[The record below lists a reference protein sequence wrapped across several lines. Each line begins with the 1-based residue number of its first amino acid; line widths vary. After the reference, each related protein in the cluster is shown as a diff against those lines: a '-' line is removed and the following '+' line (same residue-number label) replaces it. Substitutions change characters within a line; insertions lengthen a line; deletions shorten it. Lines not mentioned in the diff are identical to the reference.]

1 MIRVSSP
8 SGKPHKRASLGHSIK
23 PTELQRV
30 PKPNKSE
37 HKQAISPIQ
46 RVQKQEKK
54 KKKNGKKRRP
64 TRRRRRHSLL
74 G

>member
-1 MIRVSSP
+1 MIRVISP
-8 SGKPHKRASLGHSIK
+8 SRKPHNRASLGHSIK

-54 KKKNGKKRRP
+54 KKNGKKRRP